1 MLSLNDQLASLRAEK
16 EATRDPRLTAVMN
29 QATADLRA
37 SGILDRVKAVGD
49 QAPHFARP
57 NLEGK
62 VVRLGPLLQAGP
74 VIVSFFR
81 GRW

>member
-1 MLSLNDQLASLRAEK
+1 MHSLTDQLASLRAEK
-16 EATRDPRLTAVMN
+16 EATRDPGLTAVMN
-29 QATADLRA
+29 RATADLRA
-37 SGILDRVKAVGD
+37 SGILDRVKAAGD
-49 QAPHFARP
+49 RAPRFARP